1 MEEGWGILIFAFK
14 RGIKA
19 PLYNAKI
26 PRTCKN
32 MQKSRKTLRR
42 IVFVSLRERG
52 PSAESRATR
61 ERLLFIERML
71 KADACS
77 VNNAVERA
85 LRDKHGDAGL
95 GGDELVKPSEQS
107 AAAGEHDAVVDN
119 IGGELGGESFQGL
132 P

>member
-19 PLYNAKI
+19 PLYNAKN
-26 PRTCKN
+26 PADL
-32 MQKSRKTLRR
+32 QKICRKAEKTLRR

-52 PSAESRATR
+52 SSAESRATR

-107 AAAGEHDAVVDN
+107 AAAG
-119 IGGELGGESFQGL
+119 
-132 P
+132 

>member
-1 MEEGWGILIFAFK
+1 
-14 RGIKA
+14 
-19 PLYNAKI
+19 
-26 PRTCKN
+26 

-119 IGGELGGESFQGL
+119 IGGELGGSLFKGCL
-132 P
+132 LYTSPSPRDRG